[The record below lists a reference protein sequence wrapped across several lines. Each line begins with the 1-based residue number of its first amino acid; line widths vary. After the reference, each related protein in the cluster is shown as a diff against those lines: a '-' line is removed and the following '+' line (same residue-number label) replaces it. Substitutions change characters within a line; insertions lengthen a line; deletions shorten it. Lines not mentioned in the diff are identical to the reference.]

1 RGLVLEDNRRYWV
14 GFNLVKGI
22 GAVRLRALINAFGD
36 VKSAWHA
43 SPEAL
48 RATALNP
55 SALEN
60 LLPIRK
66 SVSLDRVWEKIE
78 SQEITVLTWD
88 DENYPDRLREIPS
101 SPPVLYLRGEYR
113 PDDEWAVA
121 VVGTRKFTS
130 YGRQITEEIVGT
142 LALRGVTIESGLARG
157 IDGIAHRVA
166 IDAGGRTL
174 AVMGSGV
181 DRIYPPEHRRLAD
194 SITFNGALISDY
206 PLGTAPEGSN
216 FPPRNRII
224 SGLSIAVIVIEA
236 GKRSGAL
243 ITASF
248 AAEQG
253 RDVFAVPGNINAPQ
267 SKGTNM
273 LISKGAQP
281 LLDPQDILESL
292 DLTMVVEQRTA
303 RTVLPKDAIEAQL
316 YNILKHEPLHVDDIC
331 SQTDLPIE
339 KVTSTLALMELKGM
353 VRQIGGMRY
362 MSVREE
368 SATYDTEDQKDGH

>member
-1 RGLVLEDNRRYWV
+1 
-14 GFNLVKGI
+14 
-22 GAVRLRALINAFGD
+22 
-36 VKSAWHA
+36 
-43 SPEAL
+43 
-48 RATALNP
+48 
-55 SALEN
+55 
-60 LLPIRK
+60 
-66 SVSLDRVWEKIE
+66 VSLDRVWEKIE
-78 SQEITVLTWD
+78 SQEINVLTWD

-101 SPPVLYLRGEYR
+101 SPPVLYLRGKYR

-121 VVGTRKFTS
+121 VVGTRKFTT

-142 LALRGVTIESGLARG
+142 LALRGVTIVSGLARG
-157 IDGIAHRVA
+157 IDGIAHRAA

-194 SITFNGALISDY
+194 SITLNGALISDY

-267 SKGTNM
+267 SKGANM

-303 RTVLPKDAIEAQL
+303 RTVLPKDAVEAQL